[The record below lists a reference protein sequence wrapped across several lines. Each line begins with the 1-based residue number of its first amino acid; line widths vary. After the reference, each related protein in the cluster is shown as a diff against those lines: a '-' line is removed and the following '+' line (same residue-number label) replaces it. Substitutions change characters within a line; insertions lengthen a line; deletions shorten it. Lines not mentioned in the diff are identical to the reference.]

1 MNDCIES
8 HFQDLFTALEIATTC
23 STSSVYFSLYSKR
36 NRSLLIRVIAST
48 KQIIMG
54 QKSIMQ
60 IVRIILS
67 LFISF
72 LILMFG
78 RERF

>member
-1 MNDCIES
+1 MNDCIEF
-8 HFQDLFTALEIATTC
+8 HLRDLSTAVAIATTC
-23 STSSVYFSLYSKR
+23 SISSVYFSLYSKG

-60 IVRIILS
+60 MVCTILS
-67 LFISF
+67 LFIF
-72 LILMFG
+72 LILMCG